1 MMKPCSPGWSAKN
14 GDKAG
19 CEHEITLD
27 GDLCEG
33 KIRQDVFH
41 FGCSI
46 VEFFLYKVSTIR

>member
-1 MMKPCSPGWSAKN
+1 MMKACSPGWSAKN